1 MVAVRLQVVEA
12 LMNLAPDY
20 WEKLLNVHAEVSLYP
35 TLGADSTKLQ
45 TPGNER
51 DRGDVTHLTITVCL
65 QIAMGSVNKFNFSF
79 VPMCA
84 HELIN
89 NQSTCTCTCF

>member
-35 TLGADSTKLQ
+35 TLGADATKLQ

-51 DRGDVTHLTITVCL
+51 DRGDVTQPVIITVCL
-65 QIAMGSVNKFNFSF
+65 QIAVGSVNKFNFSF
-79 VPMCA
+79 VPMCV

-89 NQSTCTCTCF
+89 KQSACTCN

>member
-1 MVAVRLQVVEA
+1 MRLQVVEA

-35 TLGADSTKLQ
+35 TLGADATKLQ

-65 QIAMGSVNKFNFSF
+65 QIAMGSVNIINFSF
-79 VPMCA
+79 VLVCV

-89 NQSTCTCTCF
+89 KQSACTCS

>member
-35 TLGADSTKLQ
+35 TLGADATKLQ

-51 DRGDVTHLTITVCL
+51 DRGDVTHSVSITAYL
-65 QIAMGSVNKFNFSF
+65 HMAMGSVRFKYSISRLYSYAY
-79 VPMCA
+79 M
-84 HELIN
+84 
-89 NQSTCTCTCF
+89 S